1 MKSLNYFFFS
11 INILLINSLVDSE
24 GWSQPKNL
32 SQIRILYN
40 SGERGNEKPIIT
52 YKNVYF
58 IWKYY
63 TNVYNLNKQKETT
76 LPPKLYRK
84 PLLYT
89 NTVFSFYTLFLTKD
103 CKIYLFEEDGEK
115 TFDNL
120 NYLGE
125 IKFNNL
131 GLCYDSL
138 RIYYDHTTRYA
149 AVYNFQKSNNIN
161 ILNFEKAKNGDN
173 GLVITKDNEV

>member
-24 GWSQPKNL
+24 GWRQPKNL

-63 TNVYNLNKQKETT
+63 TNIYNLNKQKETT
-76 LPPKLYRK
+76 LPQNFIES
-84 PLLYT
+84 LYT
-89 NTVFSFYTLFLTKD
+89 QIQFLVF
-103 CKIYLFEEDGEK
+103 
-115 TFDNL
+115 
-120 NYLGE
+120 
-125 IKFNNL
+125 
-131 GLCYDSL
+131 
-138 RIYYDHTTRYA
+138 
-149 AVYNFQKSNNIN
+149 
-161 ILNFEKAKNGDN
+161 ILYF
-173 GLVITKDNEV
+173 